1 MKPDKELLTAKECAK
16 YIGIS
21 TSYFYKLRKRYPDLP
36 YRSFGKDDPR
46 YYYGQEVLEF
56 LLDQGGNVR

>member
-1 MKPDKELLTAKECAK
+1 MKTDSKLLNAKECAK
-16 YIGIS
+16 FIGIS

-36 YRSFGKDDPR
+36 YYSFGKDDPR
-46 YYYGQEVLEF
+46 YYYGQEVLDF